1 METEIETEIEFV
13 DENTS
18 GEELKQLLISR
29 NKDWMLKKDGSAQIN
44 GSLKT
49 IVIGCI
55 DSRVIV
61 EKIFQ
66 AKPGELLVLKNAGN
80 IISEDVL
87 RSILVGIYELNAKFI
102 VILGH
107 SKCGMAILDNQEKIT
122 HLSGKIGQYAL
133 VKLQQMTKREN
144 LDWFGFFNQGEW
156 ENNVHQQEKNLR
168 KMLDELVPKEKQ
180 PTILKAVYDIDQGNV
195 KFLD

>member
-1 METEIETEIEFV
+1 MEDEIEFV
-13 DENTS
+13 SEKIT
-18 GEELKQLLISR
+18 GEELKQLLINR
-29 NKDWMLKKDGSAQIN
+29 NKDWIHKKDGSIQIN

-55 DSRVIV
+55 DSRVII

-80 IISEDVL
+80 IISEDIL

-107 SKCGMAILDNQEKIT
+107 TRCGMAILDNQEKIT
-122 HLSGKIGQYAL
+122 HLNTKIGQYTL
-133 VKLQQMTKREN
+133 VKLQQMTKKEN
-144 LDWFGFFNQGEW
+144 LEWFGFFNHGEW
-156 ENNVHQQEKNLR
+156 ENNVHQQEKILQ

-180 PTILKAVYDIDQGNV
+180 PTILKAIYDIDSGKV
-195 KFLD
+195 IFLD